1 MEKHYDLMIAR
12 PAYGDLPAKAEVEF
26 LQMWQYTEAAG
37 YKVVYRYRHE
47 TLIEEARNALAA
59 ERSCADWILWLD
71 VDMSVPQDLAVR
83 LMAHNQPIVGTL
95 AFAKGVPARPCS
107 YVLDEREMW
116 QPLYD
121 WPDNG
126 LIEVDATGFG
136 CILTASWV
144 FDHMPPKPFI
154 RNIRQKNGDYMG
166 EDYAF
171 CYRAQ
176 MAGFAI
182 LVDTSLD
189 VGHYGTYR
197 YSAKDFKPHRDEIG
211 IGSDGRKYYPKLV
224 VGYK

>member
-1 MEKHYDLMIAR
+1 MIAR
-12 PAYGDLPAKAEVEF
+12 PAYGDLPPKAEIEF
-26 LQMWQYTEAAG
+26 LQMWRYTEAAG
-37 YKVVYRYRHE
+37 YSVVYRYRGE
-47 TLIEEARNALAA
+47 TLLEEARNSLAA
-59 ERSCADWILWLD
+59 ERNIADWILWLD

-83 LMAHNQPIVGTL
+83 LMSHNQPIVGTM
-95 AFAKGVPARPCS
+95 AFAKNVPARPCS
-107 YVLDEREMW
+107 YVLDEQEMW

-144 FDHMPPKPFI
+144 FDHLPQKPFV

-182 LVDTSLD
+182 LVDTSID
-189 VGHYGTYR
+189 IGHYGVYR
-197 YSAKDFKPHRDEIG
+197 YSAKDFKPHRDTVG
-211 IGSDGRKYYPKLV
+211 VGTDGKKFYPKLV